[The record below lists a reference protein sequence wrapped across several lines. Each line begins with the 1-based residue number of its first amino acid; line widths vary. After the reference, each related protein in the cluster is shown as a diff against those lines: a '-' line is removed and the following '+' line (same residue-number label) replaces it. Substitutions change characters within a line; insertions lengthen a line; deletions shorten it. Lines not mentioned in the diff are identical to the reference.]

1 MKRIKRDEL
10 IEWLTSGKVKRVE
23 MHDKRAIVIPT
34 SKEEQPRC
42 HLMNKLLDLVQ
53 LVEKH
58 SNVTVEYVRSLQPD
72 PNCTAPVTEVRLDL
86 TNWHDYLFTRK
97 LKSIELVPDYKSK
110 YFRAVAS
117 LDFEDGSN
125 ANVTL
130 NSQEHTHE
138 FILLMETL

>member
-1 MKRIKRDEL
+1 M
-10 IEWLTSGKVKRVE
+10 
-23 MHDKRAIVIPT
+23 
-34 SKEEQPRC
+34 
-42 HLMNKLLDLVQ
+42 
-53 LVEKH
+53 
-58 SNVTVEYVRSLQPD
+58 
-72 PNCTAPVTEVRLDL
+72 

-117 LDFEDGSN
+117 LDFKDGSN